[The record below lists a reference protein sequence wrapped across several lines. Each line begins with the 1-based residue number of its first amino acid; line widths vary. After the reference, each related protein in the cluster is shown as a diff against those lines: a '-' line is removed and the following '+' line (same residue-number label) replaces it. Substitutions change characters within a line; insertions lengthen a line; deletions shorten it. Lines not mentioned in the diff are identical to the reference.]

1 MIKDL
6 FNEMIR
12 RLEWAKLRRLEPEIY
27 QGASEYSC
35 RIPIDESLSYSVSIK
50 AMKEPVVLIRSFFP
64 DGEPHHYIKIDRLE
78 LGEAVSLFN
87 AAALIVFGR
96 LLPLRDEKSRPQNP
110 LRGGVPSLGTG
121 L

>member
-12 RLEWAKLRRLEPEIY
+12 RMEWAKVRRLEPEIY

-50 AMKEPVVLIRSFFP
+50 LLKDPVVLIRSFFP
-64 DGEPHHYIKIDRLE
+64 DGEPHHHIKMDRLQLE
-78 LGEAVSLFN
+78 EAVSLFN
-87 AAALIVFGR
+87 AAALIVYGR
-96 LLPLRDEKSRPQNP
+96 LIPFSDDKKRRQNP
-110 LRGGVPSLGTG
+110 LGSRVQYPRTG
-121 L
+121 F